1 MKTLALALS
10 VSSLALAT
18 AACAPGKAPEVR
30 TRLDCP
36 QTEGELTLTGTASDG
51 KSCTYAS
58 SKGAEVTLKLVPVVG
73 TADATLKA
81 IQAELVGTAEAAPAT
96 ATSEPDGTKHIDS
109 KVKITVEKSED
120 GKVEVKKTVEGD
132 STHIDLP
139 GVKIDATDGGE
150 SGDSAKVSLPGI
162 HIDADDEGAQMKIG
176 AININAEDDEV
187 KVSSLKEV
195 RLRGE
200 ALSRERRG
208 IRGMFLYT
216 GKHLPDGLKFVGYE
230 VSGPKT
236 GPLAIAIVRSK
247 ADHEDKGSG
256 YDDLKKLVRRNG
268 GA

>member
-1 MKTLALALS
+1 MKSLALALS

-18 AACAPGKAPEVR
+18 AACAPGKAPEAR

-36 QTEGELTLTGTASDG
+36 QTEGKLTLTGTASDG
-51 KSCTYAS
+51 KSCTYS
-58 SKGAEVTLKLVPVVG
+58 GPRGAEVTLKLVPVVG

-81 IQAELVGTAEAAPAT
+81 IQAELMGPASVAPVDAAAPA
-96 ATSEPDGTKHIDS
+96 DGTKHLDA
-109 KVKITVEKSED
+109 KVKITVEKSEE
-120 GKVEVKKTVEGD
+120 GNVVVNKTVEGE

-139 GVKIDATDGGE
+139 GVKIDATEGGQN
-150 SGDSAKVSLPGI
+150 GDSAKVSLPGI
-162 HIDADDEGAQMKIG
+162 HIDADDEGAEMKIG
-176 AININAEDDEV
+176 AININAENDEV

-208 IRGMFLYT
+208 IRSMFMYT
-216 GKHLPDGLKFVGYE
+216 GKNLPGGLRFVGYE
-230 VSGPKT
+230 ASGPKT
-236 GPLAIAIVRSK
+236 GPLAVAIVRSK
-247 ADHEDKGSG
+247 SDSEDQGSG